1 MAKKWK
7 TALTNAFLRGYVAL
21 TRRLQD
27 PRTLDAQQEFR
38 SIVIYSTT
46 ALGDLMFN
54 TPAIRAV
61 KQRYPKA
68 FITLVSSEKNRG
80 LVAESDYFDDVVY
93 WDEKVRDLFSV
104 VGQLRRRQPELA
116 IILHAKPPYDVL
128 SAVLAG
134 CRYILK
140 DIYGGKP
147 CGLERWLANPFVR
160 YNGHLIQR
168 KLDLVARLGCDAGNT
183 DMAIPVPFPLLEKA
197 PGKIQIGFQMGASGQ
212 LRCWPVPHF
221 IALAKRLLALGPAY
235 QIVLIGTRKE
245 AALEREFLAGMTAQE
260 LQQVVSHIDKT
271 GLKALLG
278 IMNNMDV
285 MVTGDTGPLHLAI
298 ALKTPT
304 VSLFVTANP
313 AHTGPYQDPALHR
326 VIQVPLTTKNLTPEQ
341 LRQPLCIISAD
352 EVFER
357 VVELLPKR

>member
-7 TALTNAFLRGYVAL
+7 TTLTNLFLQGYVAVS
-21 TRRLQD
+21 RRLKD
-27 PRTLDAQQEFR
+27 PRTLSADQSFR

-61 KQRYPKA
+61 KARYPDA

-93 WDEKVRDLFSV
+93 WDEKVRDIFRV
-104 VGQLRRRQPELA
+104 VKQLRRHRPELA

-134 CRYILK
+134 CEYILK

-147 CGLERWLANPFVR
+147 CGLEQWLANPFVR
-160 YNGHLIQR
+160 YDGHLIQR
-168 KLDLVARLGCDAGNT
+168 KLELVRRLGCDADNHE
-183 DMAIPVPFPLLEKA
+183 MVIPVPFPALVKT
-197 PGKIQIGFQMGASGQ
+197 PGKTIIGFQMGASGV
-212 LRCWPVPHF
+212 LRCWPVERF
-221 IALAKRLLALGPAY
+221 IALAKRLIALGPDY
-235 QIVLIGTRKE
+235 QVVLIGTQKE
-245 AALEREFLAGMTAQE
+245 SELERQFLAGLTAPE
-260 LQQVVSHIDKT
+260 REQVVSHINKT

-278 IMNNMDV
+278 IMQNMDV

-326 VIQVPLTTKNLTPEQ
+326 VIQVPLSTKNLTPAQ
-341 LRQPLCIISAD
+341 QRQPLCIISAD
-352 EVFER
+352 EVFEK
-357 VVELLPKR
+357 VAALLPQR